1 MGAWERSAEREA
13 GAYQYHGTSSVRV
26 PISVL
31 RVLIAISGLGCFD
44 PECDDG
50 ILYHSATRH
59 SILPYTIVG
68 PYCLLLA
75 AVGFSLGGL
84 IVGSTTVF
92 IIHKAK
98 VDWFNEVRYPF
109 VLCSQDDTRR
119 TVYYRLSNGV
129 SLIRADGGT
138 KQTMMGSRPRIW
150 VTMILLSFPFMS
162 IGISTCA
169 AAAGECL

>member
-1 MGAWERSAEREA
+1 MTAFC
-13 GAYQYHGTSSVRV
+13 TTV
-26 PISVL
+26 PP
-31 RVLIAISGLGCFD
+31 D
-44 PECDDG
+44 N
-50 ILYHSATRH
+50 

-68 PYCLLLA
+68 PYCVLLTA
-75 AVGFSLGGL
+75 IGFSLGGL

-98 VDWFNEVRYPF
+98 VDWFNEVRYPS

-119 TVYYRLSNGV
+119 TVYYRLSDVV
-129 SLIRADGGT
+129 SLIQADGDT
-138 KQTMMGSRPRIW
+138 KQTMMGSLPRIW
-150 VTMILLSFPFMS
+150 VTMILLSFPSMS